1 MKNLLATLLMVF
13 FTVSLWAQG
22 TISGTVL
29 EDGTEEALIG
39 ATVYLEGTNY
49 GTVTDLDGKFT
60 ILDVESGDYKLI
72 ISYTGY
78 GDLTMDVNPA
88 TNGNIG
94 TVAMSTSS
102 IGLQEVNVIASIAV
116 DRKTPIAV
124 TTISGAEVAAKVG
137 NQEYPEILRSSPSVY
152 VTKQGGGFGDS
163 RINIRG
169 FDQRNTAVMIN
180 GIPVNDME
188 NGWVYWSNW
197 AGLADVTSNLQVQRG
212 LGASKLAVPSVGGSI
227 NIITNAAEMRKGTS
241 VSVGTGNDGYQKYG
255 LAYNTGLMDNGLAV
269 SAMVSHTRGN
279 GYVDGTAFQAYS
291 YFLSASKTF
300 NDQHT
305 LALSAVGAPQWHH
318 QRTVS
323 SFDNINIGTYREKG
337 IKYNHVWGT
346 LNGEEFTWRKN
357 FYHKPK
363 VFLNHY
369 WTLGENT
376 DLKTSA
382 YVSFGRGGGT
392 GPRGRLRT
400 PGSVFDSYSGD
411 GRNTHDENGQVR
423 FDDIVAYNQGQAIDG
438 WGEAKAS
445 SADFSNQ
452 NVVTSDGRVYYDA
465 NGNLVPS
472 FLQDSRANDGSGFIR
487 RASMNSHNWVGLLS
501 TLTHR
506 LSSNLTLTGGVDGRF
521 YKGIHYRRLENLLGA
536 DGYYSRSDVGNR
548 VNLIQE
554 TSEAKFGNFGDP
566 SYKDGNIL
574 NYHNDGIVTWAGL
587 FGQVEYSSDKVTA
600 FVSASGSNQ
609 GFKRVDYFNY
619 EDSDAEQSTE
629 FQNFGGG
636 TIKGGVNFNIT
647 ERSNIYANA
656 GFISRQPIF
665 DNVFINFRNDVNPD
679 AKNQN
684 IKAFEIGYGYRSSTF
699 KANINLYNTVWDN
712 RFEDFGGDFV
722 SENGTIF
729 EGRGIFEISNT
740 HRGIEMEASWS
751 PTKDI
756 TFSGMA
762 SFGDWVYTDDLE
774 ATVFN
779 IDTNAPSGIT
789 NIVKAD
795 GAKVGDAAQTTVR
808 VGVDYEFYE
817 GLKFYGDLMFFDD
830 LYGQFNILESTTGLK
845 LPAYSLANA
854 GLSYKFNLGPSEV
867 VARFNC
873 NNLFDT
879 HYISELFT
887 NRNGGVDNYNSE
899 QGWFGA
905 GRTWNAGLKFNF

>member
-13 FTVSLWAQG
+13 LSVSLWAQG
-22 TISGTVL
+22 TITGTVL
-29 EDGTEEALIG
+29 EDGTEESLIG
-39 ATVYLEGTNY
+39 ATVLLEGTNY
-49 GTVTDLDGKFT
+49 GTTTDLDGKFT
-60 ILDVESGDYKLI
+60 ITGVEAGDYKLI

-78 GDLTMDVNPA
+78 GEIRMDVNPSV
-88 TNGNIG
+88 NGNIG
-94 TVAMSTSS
+94 TVSMATSS

-116 DRKTPIAV
+116 DRRTPIAV

-137 NQEYPEILRSSPSVY
+137 NQEYPEILRSTPSVY

-197 AGLADVTSNLQVQRG
+197 AGLSDVTSNLQVQRG

-227 NIITNAAEMRKGTS
+227 NIITNAAEMRKGTA
-241 VSVGTGNDGYQKYG
+241 VSVATGNDGYQKYG

-279 GYVDGTAFQAYS
+279 GFVDGTAFQAYS

-300 NDQHT
+300 NNEHT

-323 SFDNINIGTYREKG
+323 RFDNINIGTYRQKG

-369 WTLGENT
+369 WTIGDNT

-411 GRNTHDENGQVR
+411 GRGIHDENGQVR
-423 FDDIVAYNQGQAIDG
+423 FDDLVAYHQGSTEFEE
-438 WGEAKAS
+438 WGAKSTA
-445 SADFSNQ
+445 
-452 NVVTSDGRVYYDA
+452 SDGPQAGNYVSTSNGQFMG
-465 NGNLVPS
+465 NGNE
-472 FLQDSRANDGSGFIR
+472 GTGFIR
-487 RASMNSHNWVGLLS
+487 RASMNSHNWTGLLS

-506 LSSNLTLTGGVDGRF
+506 LSPNLTLTAGVDARY
-521 YKGIHYRRLENLLGA
+521 YKGIHYRRLENLLGNDA
-536 DGYYSRSDVGNR
+536 YLSQSDDN
-548 VNLIQE
+548 NPENYI
-554 TSEAKFGNFGDP
+554 TTPSEAKFGNFGDP

-587 FGQVEYSSDKVTA
+587 FGQIEYSSDVITA

-619 EDSDAEQSTE
+619 LDSDPEQSSE

-647 ERSNIYANA
+647 ENSNFYANA

-665 DNVFINFRNDVNPD
+665 DNVFVNFRNDVNEE

-722 SENGTIF
+722 DASGTIF
-729 EGRGIFEISNT
+729 EGSGIFELSNT
-740 HRGIEMEASWS
+740 HRGIELEAQWS
-751 PTKDI
+751 PIKDI

-762 SFGDWVYTDDLE
+762 SFGDWVYTNDLE
-774 ATVFN
+774 AEVFN
-779 IDTNAPSGIT
+779 IDTNQPSGIT
-789 NIVKAD
+789 NTVKAD
-795 GAKVGDAAQTTVR
+795 GAKVGDAAQTTLR
-808 VGVDYEFYE
+808 VGVDYEFYK
-817 GLKFYGDLMFFDD
+817 GLKFYGDYMFFDD

-854 GLSYKFNLGPSEV
+854 GLSYNFDLGPSSV
-867 VARFNC
+867 TANFNC
-873 NNLFDT
+873 NNVFDT

-887 NRNGGVDNYNSE
+887 NRNGGRDNYNSE

-905 GRTWNAGLKFNF
+905 GRTWNAGLKFRF

>member
-13 FTVSLWAQG
+13 FTVSLMAQG
-22 TISGTVL
+22 TIMGTVL
-29 EDGTEEALIG
+29 EEGTEEALIG
-39 ATVYLEGTNY
+39 ATIYLEGTNY
-49 GTVTDLDGKFT
+49 GTTTDLDGKFT
-60 ILDVESGDYKLI
+60 ISDVEAGDYKLV

-78 GDLTMDVNPA
+78 GDIMMDVNPA

-94 TVAMSTSS
+94 TVAMATSS

-137 NQEYPEILRSSPSVY
+137 NQEYPEILRSTPSVY

-197 AGLADVTSNLQVQRG
+197 AGLSDVTSNLQVQRG

-241 VSVGTGNDGYQKYG
+241 VSLSTGNDGYQKYG
-255 LAYNTGLMDNGLAV
+255 LAYNTGLMDNGFAV
-269 SAMVSHTRGN
+269 SAMVSHTRGD

-300 NDQHT
+300 NNEHT

-369 WTLGENT
+369 WTLGDNT

-411 GRNTHDENGQVR
+411 GRGIHDENGQVR
-423 FDDIVAYNQGQAIDG
+423 FDDLVAYHQGSTEFEEWGAKEVASEGPQAG
-438 WGEAKAS
+438 NYVSTSNGQLMGSGEEG
-445 SADFSNQ
+445 
-452 NVVTSDGRVYYDA
+452 T
-465 NGNLVPS
+465 
-472 FLQDSRANDGSGFIR
+472 GFIR
-487 RASMNSHNWVGLLS
+487 RASMNSHNWTGLLS

-506 LSSNLTLTGGVDGRF
+506 LSSNLTLTGGIDARY
-521 YKGIHYRRLENLLGA
+521 YKGIHYRRLENLLGNDA
-536 DGYYSRSDVGNR
+536 YLSQSDDN
-548 VNLIQE
+548 NPANYI
-554 TSEAKFGNFGDP
+554 TTPSEAKFGNFGDP

-587 FGQVEYSSDKVTA
+587 FGQIEYSSDVVTA

-609 GFKRVDYFNY
+609 GFKRIDYFNY
-619 EDSDAEQSTE
+619 LDSDPEQTSE
-629 FQNFGGG
+629 VQNFGGG

-647 ERSNIYANA
+647 ERSNFYANA

-665 DNVFINFRNDVNPD
+665 DNVFINFRNDVNED

-684 IKAFEIGYGYRSSTF
+684 IKAF
-699 KANINLYNTVWDN
+699 
-712 RFEDFGGDFV
+712 
-722 SENGTIF
+722 
-729 EGRGIFEISNT
+729 
-740 HRGIEMEASWS
+740 
-751 PTKDI
+751 
-756 TFSGMA
+756 
-762 SFGDWVYTDDLE
+762 
-774 ATVFN
+774 
-779 IDTNAPSGIT
+779 
-789 NIVKAD
+789 
-795 GAKVGDAAQTTVR
+795 
-808 VGVDYEFYE
+808 
-817 GLKFYGDLMFFDD
+817 
-830 LYGQFNILESTTGLK
+830 
-845 LPAYSLANA
+845 
-854 GLSYKFNLGPSEV
+854 
-867 VARFNC
+867 
-873 NNLFDT
+873 
-879 HYISELFT
+879 
-887 NRNGGVDNYNSE
+887 
-899 QGWFGA
+899 
-905 GRTWNAGLKFNF
+905 